1 MEIKKKR
8 FVKLEKFLK
17 KDIGLKIVLTVF
29 FLFFLLQAI
38 AQLFPF
44 FWVLNNSLK
53 GSEEYASNMSI
64 TKTWMFSN
72 YLRVFD
78 EFISEGSYAATYFE
92 MLWNSVWETG
102 LYLFVNIMASTLVAY
117 ALAKFRFPGK
127 GFFYGLMI
135 FTQTIPLVGSGV
147 AAFKLKYALGLINN
161 PYLIWTSWMMG
172 FDYSAFILYGSF
184 LSISNAYSE
193 SAMIDG
199 ANEFQILWKVV
210 FPQVFP
216 VLCALLVTNFVG
228 KWNDFSTSQ
237 INLDKYPNLAFGLFT
252 YQKSSQYGAK
262 GVYYAAITMTALPG
276 VILYAA
282 FQNLIINN
290 MSVGGLKG

>member
-1 MEIKKKR
+1 MKSDG
-8 FVKLEKFLK
+8 KFITKIRKFHQLTI
-17 KDIGLKIVLTVF
+17 DVKIVLILFFIF
-29 FLFFLLQAI
+29 FLIEAV

-44 FWVLNNSLK
+44 FWIFNNSLK
-53 GSEEYASNMSI
+53 GSEEYASNLAI

-72 YLRVFD
+72 YLKVFD
-78 EFISEGSYAATYFE
+78 EFISEGSYSATYFE
-92 MLWNSVWETG
+92 MLWNSFWETAV
-102 LYLFVNIMASTLVAY
+102 YLFVNILSSTLVAY
-117 ALAKFRFPGK
+117 ALAKFRFPGR

-135 FTQTIPLVGSGV
+135 FTQTIPLVGAGV

-161 PYLIWTSWMMG
+161 PYMIWTSWMMG

-184 LSISNAYSE
+184 MSISNAYSE

-199 ANEFQILWKVV
+199 ANEFEILWKVV

-228 KWNDFSTSQ
+228 KWNDFTTSQ
-237 INLDKYPNLAFGLFT
+237 INLDQYPNLAFGLFT

-276 VILYAA
+276 VILYTA